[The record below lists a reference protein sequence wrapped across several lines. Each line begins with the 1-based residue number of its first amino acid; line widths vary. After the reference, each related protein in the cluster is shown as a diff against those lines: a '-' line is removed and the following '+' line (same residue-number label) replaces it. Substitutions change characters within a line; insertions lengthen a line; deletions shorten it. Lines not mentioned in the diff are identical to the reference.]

1 MLGQSAMSPNWCHRR
16 QLSTT
21 IAKMPR
27 MNAAL
32 RLKRIIGAHPTMTAA
47 RQELVTCPSSRAD
60 EVFTYDPQSREASE
74 IAPGLFKRA
83 MNPPTRVLTLSTIAF
98 TLLFAVWLM
107 FGVLGVPIRK
117 ELHLDTVQFSWLG
130 AIAILSGSIWR
141 LPLGILTDRVGGRRL
156 LALLVLV
163 TAVPTLMVARATTFT
178 QLLVCAFFFGIAGNS
193 FSIGIAWNAAWAER
207 QRQGFALGVFGAGN
221 VGASITKL
229 IGPALIALVP
239 ASGIGLIP
247 GGWRF
252 VPVLYAVLLVAMA
265 AVLWVFSPT
274 PDRHPGSGRPLR
286 ALLAPLAEVRTW
298 RFGLYY
304 VVVFGAYVALS
315 LWLPAYYN
323 RVFGLPLAKAA
334 LLTVAFIF
342 PASLLRPVGGWLS
355 DRFGA
360 RPVTYA
366 VFIAM
371 LLACVPLAAPA
382 GSLGFQVGLVPF
394 VVLVEVL
401 GIGMGLGKA
410 SVYKYIADYFPNE
423 VGAAGGLV
431 GTLGALGGFV
441 LPLGFGYL
449 ETSSGRPE
457 SCFWVMTF
465 LIVASLVWLHTVV
478 SGMRRRQRS
487 SYAVFPVT
495 SSNA

>member
-1 MLGQSAMSPNWCHRR
+1 MQPA
-16 QLSTT
+16 
-21 IAKMPR
+21 
-27 MNAAL
+27 
-32 RLKRIIGAHPTMTAA
+32 
-47 RQELVTCPSSRAD
+47 
-60 EVFTYDPQSREASE
+60 
-74 IAPGLFKRA
+74 
-83 MNPPTRVLTLSTIAF
+83 TRVLTLSTIAF

-107 FGVLGVPIRK
+107 FGVLGVPIRQ

-141 LPLGILTDRVGGRRL
+141 LPLGILTDRVGGRLLMTLLL
-156 LALLVLV
+156 LA
-163 TAVPTLMVARATTFT
+163 TAVPTLLVARATTFGE
-178 QLLVCAFFFGIAGNS
+178 LMVCAFFFGIAGNS
-193 FSIGIAWNAAWAER
+193 FSIGIAWNAAWSARE
-207 QRQGFALGVFGAGN
+207 RQGFALGVFGAGN
-221 VGASITKL
+221 VGASVTKL

-239 ASGIGLIP
+239 AGTTVAFGFVP

-252 VPVLYAVLLVAMA
+252 VPVLYAALLVVMA
-265 AVLWVFSPT
+265 VVLWFGSPA

-315 LWLPAYYN
+315 LWLPAYYT
-323 RVFGLPLAKAA
+323 RVFKLPLTQAA
-334 LLTVAFIF
+334 LLTALFIF
-342 PASLLRPVGGWLS
+342 PASLLRPLGGWLS
-355 DRFGA
+355 DKFGA

-366 VFIAM
+366 VFVAM
-371 LLACVPLAAPA
+371 LLACVPLAAPD
-382 GSLGFQVGLVPF
+382 GSLGFHVGLAQF
-394 VVLVEVL
+394 IIFVEVL

-449 ETSSGRPE
+449 EKSTSRPE
-457 SCFWVMTF
+457 SCFWVMGF
-465 LIVASLVWLHTVV
+465 LVLACLVWLHTVV
-478 SGMRRRQRS
+478 SGMRRRSGIRLH
-487 SYAVFPVT
+487 PVALDT
-495 SSNA
+495 GDRIGAGA

>member
-1 MLGQSAMSPNWCHRR
+1 MQPA
-16 QLSTT
+16 
-21 IAKMPR
+21 
-27 MNAAL
+27 
-32 RLKRIIGAHPTMTAA
+32 
-47 RQELVTCPSSRAD
+47 
-60 EVFTYDPQSREASE
+60 
-74 IAPGLFKRA
+74 
-83 MNPPTRVLTLSTIAF
+83 TRVLTLSTIAF

-107 FGVLGVPIRK
+107 FGVLGVPIRQ

-141 LPLGILTDRVGGRRL
+141 LPLGILTDRVGGRLLMTLLL
-156 LALLVLV
+156 LA
-163 TAVPTLMVARATTFT
+163 TAVPTLLVARATTFGE
-178 QLLVCAFFFGIAGNS
+178 LMVCAFFFGIAGNS
-193 FSIGIAWNAAWAER
+193 FSIGIAWNAAWSARE
-207 QRQGFALGVFGAGN
+207 RQGFALGVFGAGN
-221 VGASITKL
+221 VGASVTKL

-239 ASGIGLIP
+239 AGTTVAFVP

-252 VPVLYAVLLVAMA
+252 VPVLYAALLVVMA
-265 AVLWVFSPT
+265 VVLWLVSPA

-323 RVFGLPLAKAA
+323 RVFKLPLAQAA
-334 LLTVAFIF
+334 LLTALFIF
-342 PASLLRPVGGWLS
+342 PASLLRPLGGWLS

-371 LLACVPLAAPA
+371 LLACVPLAAPDGA
-382 GSLGFQVGLVPF
+382 LGFHVGLAQF
-394 VVLVEVL
+394 IIFVEVL

-449 ETSSGRPE
+449 EKSTGRPE
-457 SCFWVMTF
+457 SCFWVMGC
-465 LIVASLVWLHTVV
+465 LVLACLVWLHTVV
-478 SGMRRRQRS
+478 SGMRRRSGIRLH
-487 SYAVFPVT
+487 PVALDT
-495 SSNA
+495 GDRIGAGA

>member
-1 MLGQSAMSPNWCHRR
+1 MQPSARVLS
-16 QLSTT
+16 LST
-21 IAKMPR
+21 
-27 MNAAL
+27 
-32 RLKRIIGAHPTMTAA
+32 
-47 RQELVTCPSSRAD
+47 V
-60 EVFTYDPQSREASE
+60 
-74 IAPGLFKRA
+74 
-83 MNPPTRVLTLSTIAF
+83 AF

-107 FGVLGVPIRK
+107 FGVLGVPIRA

-156 LALLVLV
+156 FALLLLV
-163 TAVPTLMVARATTFT
+163 TAIPTFLVAYATSFSQLM
-178 QLLVCAFFFGIAGNS
+178 VCAFFFGIAGNS
-193 FSIGIAWNAAWAER
+193 FSVGIAWNAAWAER

-239 ASGIGLIP
+239 AGTSIGFIP

-252 VPVLYAVLLVAMA
+252 VPVLYTGLLVVMA
-265 AVLWVFSPT
+265 AVLWFLSPT

-315 LWLPAYYN
+315 LWLPAYYH
-323 RVFGLPLAKAA
+323 RVFGLPLASAA
-334 LLTVAFIF
+334 LLTAAFIF

-366 VFIAM
+366 VFVGM
-371 LLACVPLAAPA
+371 LLACVPLAAPD
-382 GSLGFQVGLVPF
+382 GSLGFHVGLAPF
-394 VVLVEVL
+394 IFFIEVL

-449 ETSSGRPE
+449 DRSSGRPE
-457 SCFWVMTF
+457 SCFWVMGF
-465 LIVASLVWLHTVV
+465 LVLACLVWLHTVV
-478 SGMRRRQRS
+478 SGMRR
-487 SYAVFPVT
+487 AVRLHPAPLDTVGDRLG
-495 SSNA
+495 AGA